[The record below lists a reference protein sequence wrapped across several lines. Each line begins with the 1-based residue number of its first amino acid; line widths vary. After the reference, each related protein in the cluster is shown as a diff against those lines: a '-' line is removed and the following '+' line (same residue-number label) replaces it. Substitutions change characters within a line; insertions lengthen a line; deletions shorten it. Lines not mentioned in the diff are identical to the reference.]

1 MRADLAPLATRLQ
14 PHHNPA
20 LGSLRVLRPSLL
32 AHRIRPCSWSTSGA
46 RGAGGRVLLHPL
58 PGSDGSQLH
67 SGLCPQHRAATL
79 HPLAAPSWGG
89 ETGHD
94 TRLQLSCTHK
104 TLGEGPEGAWE
115 GPAPPPCKGSGQDLV
130 LQAGHSQV

>member
-14 PHHNPA
+14 PHHNAA

-32 AHRIRPCSWSTSGA
+32 AHRIRPCSWSA
-46 RGAGGRVLLHPL
+46 PGAGGTVGRVLLHPL

-79 HPLAAPSWGG
+79 HPLAAPSQGD
-89 ETGHD
+89 TH
-94 TRLQLSCTHK
+94 TRLRLSCTHK

-115 GPAPPPCKGSGQDLV
+115 GPAPPPCKGNGQDLV